1 MRNKEVEGELPRRG
15 ISWGDKIFIQGD
27 YYATGYCTIPYYHF
41 VNRKY
46 ITIVLLTYYSA
57 EHIQGFIMANAIG
70 SNFHRR
76 SSGLAVVIVGLLLH
90 CLVQR
95 TIAFTPPHRG
105 ECRFY
110 LDTADTD
117 EVREFLDWS

>member
-1 MRNKEVEGELPRRG
+1 
-15 ISWGDKIFIQGD
+15 
-27 YYATGYCTIPYYHF
+27 
-41 VNRKY
+41 
-46 ITIVLLTYYSA
+46 
-57 EHIQGFIMANAIG
+57 MANV
-70 SNFHRR
+70 
-76 SSGLAVVIVGLLLH
+76 AVVIVGLLLH

-117 EVREFLDWS
+117 EVREFLDWSCHIMVVPRMVRPLLKAINQRDDVYYSKKQFGLSTTMRNLTNSFFDYASFDMLSRPT

>member
-1 MRNKEVEGELPRRG
+1 MV
-15 ISWGDKIFIQGD
+15 
-27 YYATGYCTIPYYHF
+27 H
-41 VNRKY
+41 
-46 ITIVLLTYYSA
+46 YSA
-57 EHIQGFIMANAIG
+57 EHNKQGFSMA
-70 SNFHRR
+70 NFHRR
-76 SSGLAVVIVGLLLH
+76 SNGLAVVIVGLLLH

-117 EVREFLDWS
+117 EVREFLDWSYYIYGILW

>member
-1 MRNKEVEGELPRRG
+1 
-15 ISWGDKIFIQGD
+15 
-27 YYATGYCTIPYYHF
+27 
-41 VNRKY
+41 
-46 ITIVLLTYYSA
+46 
-57 EHIQGFIMANAIG
+57 MA
-70 SNFHRR
+70 NFHRR
-76 SSGLAVVIVGLLLH
+76 SNGLAVVIVGLLLH

-117 EVREFLDWS
+117 EVREFLDWSYYIYGILW

>member
-1 MRNKEVEGELPRRG
+1 MVHSL
-15 ISWGDKIFIQGD
+15 
-27 YYATGYCTIPYYHF
+27 
-41 VNRKY
+41 
-46 ITIVLLTYYSA
+46 LLTYYSA
-57 EHIQGFIMANAIG
+57 EHIPGFIMANAIG